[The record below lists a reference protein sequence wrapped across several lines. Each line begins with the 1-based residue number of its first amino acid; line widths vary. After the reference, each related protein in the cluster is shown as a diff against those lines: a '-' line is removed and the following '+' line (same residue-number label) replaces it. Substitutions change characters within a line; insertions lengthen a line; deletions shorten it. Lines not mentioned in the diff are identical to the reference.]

1 MKFALSIVGLLVV
14 GAVNSFAAGGKPQM
28 GPNPTREQFNF
39 VFDRSGVNDP
49 KVNYNGLVGSF
60 DRSRGYLQDVTS
72 EISRLRGLAEWQNS
86 NINPQPPRLAKARLV
101 EGGIAISPIFPDMPT
116 WSSQG
121 IQDSDIVR
129 LRKMIEHLAKTYPD
143 KKDEIIELTKH
154 LSQVEPSNSFTYLS
168 AGAKRERIATQIR
181 AFAALANELDAKMG
195 FNSFESA
202 TVNHNGKNIII
213 KKDADGL
220 YTVDQDGRRI
230 REVKFEIINQ
240 TKSKPAPFPAKNIV
254 RRSGGGGTVVS
265 LSVAAFLGLVINQ
278 SMVGD
283 GEAAEARKAQP
294 SAMHQPYLSLPAVG
308 PAAAK

>member
-1 MKFALSIVGLLVV
+1 MRFAISIVGLLLV
-14 GAVNSFAAGGKPQM
+14 GAVNSFAAKNGPQI
-28 GPNPTREQFNF
+28 GPNPTKEQFDI

-60 DRSRGYLQDVTS
+60 DRSQGYFLDVS
-72 EISRLRGLAEWQNS
+72 NEIARLRGLAEWQNS

-101 EGGIAISPIFPDMPT
+101 EGGIATSPIFPDMPT

-143 KKDEIIELTKH
+143 KKVEISKLTKY
-154 LSQVEPSNSFTYLS
+154 LAQVELSNGFTYLS
-168 AGAKRERIATQIR
+168 AEAKREKIATQIR
-181 AFAALANELDAKMG
+181 ALAELSKELDAKMG

-230 REVKFEIINQ
+230 REVKFEIISQ
-240 TKSKPAPFPAKNIV
+240 PKSKPAPFPAKNIV
-254 RRSGGGGTVVS
+254 RKSGGGTVVS
-265 LSVAAFLGLVINQ
+265 LSVAGFLGLVINQ

-283 GEAAEARKAQP
+283 VEAAEARKAQP

>member
-1 MKFALSIVGLLVV
+1 MRFAISIVGLLVV

-28 GPNPTREQFNF
+28 GPNPTREQFEF

-101 EGGIAISPIFPDMPT
+101 EGGIATSPIFPDMPT

-143 KKDEIIELTKH
+143 KKVEISKLTKY

-168 AGAKRERIATQIR
+168 AEAKREKIATQIR
-181 AFAALANELDAKMG
+181 ALAELSKELDAKMG
-195 FNSFESA
+195 SNSFQSA
-202 TVNHNGKNIII
+202 TVTHNGRNIII

-220 YTVDQDGRRI
+220 Y
-230 REVKFEIINQ
+230 
-240 TKSKPAPFPAKNIV
+240 P
-254 RRSGGGGTVVS
+254 
-265 LSVAAFLGLVINQ
+265 LHL
-278 SMVGD
+278 MV
-283 GEAAEARKAQP
+283 
-294 SAMHQPYLSLPAVG
+294 
-308 PAAAK
+308 